1 MGECKERHCGNGWRC
16 FDFEIPYTPETADQ
30 KAHRNSRHFNAW
42 MSNDQACP
50 PVRRISGADIFH
62 ISLGEQPLTTR
73 VHPRRG
79 YFRENTITSGTGSA
93 RKIYPRIMG
102 EGRPPVSA
110 VSIVRLIQNGRQ
122 LNSTIKSLTV
132 TFYYKL
138 EGFQRVNIP
147 YRSDSLFNIYQKSA
161 LHPLITVNRPRDHS
175 IIRNYYHYS
184 SFNIY
189 LHLTF
194 SSSRY
199 LVVMLTESLE
209 YSKEDFNNFL
219 IIIKSSLFKCLIRQA

>member
-110 VSIVRLIQNGRQ
+110 VSIARLIQNGRQ
-122 LNSTIKSLTV
+122 LNSMIKSLTV

-138 EGFQRVNIP
+138 EEFQHGWIFFIDQIL
-147 YRSDSLFNIYQKSA
+147 Y
-161 LHPLITVNRPRDHS
+161 
-175 IIRNYYHYS
+175 
-184 SFNIY
+184 
-189 LHLTF
+189 
-194 SSSRY
+194 
-199 LVVMLTESLE
+199 
-209 YSKEDFNNFL
+209 
-219 IIIKSSLFKCLIRQA
+219 

>member
-16 FDFEIPYTPETADQ
+16 FDFEIPYTLETADQ

-110 VSIVRLIQNGRQ
+110 VSIARLIQNGRQ
-122 LNSTIKSLTV
+122 LNSMIKSLTV
-132 TFYYKL
+132 TSIISWKDSNGWIFLIDQILYLIYIR
-138 EGFQRVNIP
+138 RVRCIP
-147 YRSDSLFNIYQKSA
+147 L
-161 LHPLITVNRPRDHS
+161 LPLTDPETIRLSEIIIIILHS
-175 IIRNYYHYS
+175 IFIS
-184 SFNIY
+184 I
-189 LHLTF
+189 
-194 SSSRY
+194 
-199 LVVMLTESLE
+199 
-209 YSKEDFNNFL
+209 
-219 IIIKSSLFKCLIRQA
+219 